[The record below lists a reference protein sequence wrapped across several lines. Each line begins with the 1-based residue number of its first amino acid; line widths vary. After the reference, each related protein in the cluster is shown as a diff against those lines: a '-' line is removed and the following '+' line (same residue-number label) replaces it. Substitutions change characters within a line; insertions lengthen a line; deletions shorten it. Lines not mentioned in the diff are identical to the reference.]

1 MNKKILK
8 LLSTIAIAGAL
19 GTGVAFG
26 VAGCTPKNEDETEQT
41 TITYVGVSLPTSA
54 RSLKTG
60 DTCTLYPFVD
70 GTGEY
75 SQSVTWVVE
84 EGENLIQWDS
94 SNGNKFKA
102 VGFGTLKLHAQS
114 VDDVTKVSE
123 TITLNIADSRIAV
136 PAGTV
141 GLIAEGVEDTTLSSE
156 KTSFT
161 LNKSSLKVYFANGN
175 TTTKGTEVDSEHYT
189 VKLLGPDN
197 QEISLNSK
205 KTAWENLKTAGTYTL
220 SVQLTNA
227 NLEAVTGVEL
237 ADLVTTKTF
246 TITNPAVANSLT
258 VKTGD
263 GVLFTQV
270 MSATDSMSSTWEYEY
285 TLANGDKV
293 AVDASKVTVT
303 NLKTTVVGEN
313 LTANLSYA
321 VSATQTVTG
330 TVTYSIT
337 ADPTKVAQAYAL
349 TFNTWTAAQEAAL
362 PTSTDA
368 NPVVINSVFSVVAG
382 GGQIASGATEGNGIF
397 FNKRLKF
404 GGKSE
409 VKEAAKQRYIKV
421 TVPAAATLK
430 IYAYS
435 NTGTAPVEGAAPNV
449 CTTRKVGVY
458 GSRTYAE
465 GTVPTMGSQVGT
477 SQTTYE
483 KYISTH
489 TFDLPAAGTYY
500 IVAEGGD
507 ICFTY
512 VQVEW
517 LADNTTAS
525 EVKIPDGTVELAKLS
540 VSTTT
545 ADYKQT
551 LTVGDTFS
559 VNSEYAFKGLYA
571 NNVSGAVAKTEAI
584 TTGLKYYVTINKVET
599 ELVPD
604 TTKMTA
610 DMLGEQTITVKCGNV
625 SDTYIVVIESAIP
638 GVTGAA
644 VDAVAKT
651 VDSGA
656 ATTTV
661 SLTDFVATA
670 TGTAAAADLTI
681 TVDSVVIKSGE
692 TVAATLNS
700 TNASATLGKG
710 EYTAEATVTVT
721 LKADTAKTA
730 QLTATTTVKVLVVG
744 EFVSDKGEYTVT
756 VSGSAENGRTI
767 NQVAASGEVPAT
779 MFDFTGLTT
788 TKDSNDLKFGSNND
802 VVTIKANVA
811 KGQTISIYLEL
822 KTSSSNKN
830 SGIVCSTAST
840 TISLT
845 SASAQVNATTNTYV
859 TGTVTYTASADGEVV
874 ITLKRDTSSETG
886 GYTAKVKTLKVT
898 IADAATSSGTAD
910 LEALPGKQYA

>member
-227 NLEAVTGVEL
+227 NLEAVTGVTLE
-237 ADLVTTKTF
+237 DLVTTKTF
-246 TITNPAVANSLT
+246 TIANPAVANSLT

-263 GVLFTQV
+263 GVLLTQAK
-270 MSATDSMSSTWEYEY
+270 SATDKMTSTWTYEY

-293 AVDASKVTVT
+293 AVDASNVKVEGLNTST
-303 NLKTTVVGEN
+303 VGEN
-313 LTANLSYA
+313 TANLSYNL
-321 VSATQTVTG
+321 SATETITG

-337 ADPTKVAQAYAL
+337 ENANLHTKSVAFAFQSL
-349 TFNTWTAAQEAAL
+349 TG
-362 PTSTDA
+362 S
-368 NPVVINSVFSVVAG
+368 VAG
-382 GGQIASGATEGNGIF
+382 GTKLVDNVNGTTITAGATGSTTGEIQDDSGKGEGKYF
-397 FNKRLKF
+397 SKRFKF
-404 GGKSE
+404 GGGSFVESTGLFHTNNRYIEITVDGAAKLTVYWMPGGASEERGIRVYSQADLGTKTIADMTLTGTEYLYQKSVQSGEMQKSE
-409 VKEAAKQRYIKV
+409 I
-421 TVPAAATLK
+421 TL
-430 IYAYS
+430 S
-435 NTGTAPVEGAAPNV
+435 
-449 CTTRKVGVY
+449 
-458 GSRTYAE
+458 
-465 GTVPTMGSQVGT
+465 
-477 SQTTYE
+477 
-483 KYISTH
+483 
-489 TFDLPAAGTYY
+489 AAGTYY
-500 IVAEGGD
+500 LTSSNHKDIRLYYIQVDTEFEQAGGTDKPLATGIVEAKD
-507 ICFTY
+507 I
-512 VQVEW
+512 E
-517 LADNTTAS
+517 LTTPDT
-525 EVKIPDGTVELAKLS
+525 IPP
-540 VSTTT
+540 
-545 ADYKQT
+545 
-551 LTVGDTFS
+551 LTVGGKFS
-559 VNSEYAFKGLYA
+559 SPV
-571 NNVSGAVAKTEAI
+571 TAI
-584 TTGLKYYVTINKVET
+584 TVIRANSVTCAMTEET
-599 ELVPD
+599 ITDLSQITYKMGD
-604 TTKMTA
+604 TVVTTETTITA
-610 DMLGEQTITVKCGNV
+610 DMLGTQTITVVYAENV
-625 SDTYIVVIESAIP
+625 TKTYNVTVESAIP